1 MFSIPKVMLVEEVMD
16 TKYFTILE
24 DSKIEDVL
32 FEIIKNNVKT
42 LLAIDIE
49 GKLTGMISITDLSC
63 LVNKHMNYKNLK
75 VKDVVK
81 TKVVSVTKGISL
93 YECKE
98 IMLNNEIDFLPVLEQ
113 ENIIGT
119 ISLEHI
125 RDYHYMLLEDYE
137 MTLKYIISHIKE
149 GIYATNKYG
158 EVILW
163 NKFMEDRYDI
173 NAKDIVGKH
182 MNLFLKN
189 TISEKV
195 ILSKNEMSDLYFN
208 DKKENL
214 YALVHVNPVFYNSE
228 FIGVVGTEVD
238 IIDAKNISIQLEKV
252 NDTLNY
258 LKDEVKSLSKGSFDN
273 ILGNSF
279 KLEKS
284 KAIAKQVAKTNSS
297 ILILGESGTGKEVFA
312 RAIHNY
318 SEKKGQ
324 FIPVNCSAIPKELFE
339 SEFFGYEAGAF
350 TGARDKGKMG
360 LFELANNGTLFL
372 DEIAD
377 LPRAMQAKLLRALQE
392 KEIRRVGGSKT
403 IKINPRIISATNKNL
418 EELVREEK
426 FREDLYY
433 RLNVIEINI
442 PPLRERKED
451 IGILTH
457 SFLKE
462 ICDNNNKKII
472 KLDNEVIRAFQNY
485 KWKGNIRELKNTIEN
500 IVVLS
505 EKQNITTD
513 DIPDYILESSNLSME
528 DTSYPLDLSRARS
541 ETEIKHINKALKVSD
556 GNKSIAAKL
565 LNIPRSTLYYKMD
578 QYNIENN

>member
-1 MFSIPKVMLVEEVMD
+1 LKAEDALV
-16 TKYFTILE
+16 
-24 DSKIEDVL
+24 
-32 FEIIKNNVKT
+32 EIIKGKAKT
-42 LLAIDIE
+42 LLVIDAK
-49 GKLTGMISITDLSC
+49 GKLTGVISITDLNR
-63 LVNKHMNYKNLK
+63 LIDKGTKNKNLK
-75 VKDVVK
+75 IKDVMR
-81 TKVVSVTKGISL
+81 TEIISVEKGLTIYDCRDISL
-93 YECKE
+93 DKDIE
-98 IMLNNEIDFLPVLEQ
+98 LLPVFEK
-113 ENIIGT
+113 ENIIGILT
-119 ISLEHI
+119 KKHI
-125 RDYHYMLLEDYE
+125 RDHHQMLLEDYE
-137 MTLKYIISHIKE
+137 ITLNYIMSHIKE
-149 GIYATNKYG
+149 GIYATNKDG
-158 EVILW
+158 VVILW

-173 NAKDIVGKH
+173 KAKDIVGKP

-189 TISEKV
+189 TVSEKV
-195 ILSKNEMSDLYFN
+195 IQSKKEMSDLYFN
-208 DKKENL
+208 DNKKNL
-214 YALVHVNPVFYNSE
+214 YALVHVNPVFYNDE

-238 IIDAKNISIQLEKV
+238 IIDAKNISMQLEKV

-284 KAIAKQVAKTNSS
+284 KTIAKQVSKTNSS

-312 RAIHNY
+312 RAIHSY

-324 FIPVNCSAIPKELFE
+324 FIPVNCSAIPRELFE

-360 LFELANNGTLFL
+360 LFELAHDGTLFL

-377 LPRAMQAKLLRALQE
+377 LPRTMQAKLLRVLQE

-403 IKINPRIISATNKNL
+403 IKINPRIISATNKDL
-418 EELVREEK
+418 EEMVREEK

-457 SFLKE
+457 SILEE
-462 ICDNNNKKII
+462 ICNNNNKKIL
-472 KLDNEVIRAFQNY
+472 KLDNEVIRAFQSY
-485 KWKGNIRELKNTIEN
+485 KWKGNIRELRNTIEN

-505 EKQNITTD
+505 EKQSITTD
-513 DIPDYILESSNLSME
+513 DIPSYILESSNLDLD
-528 DTSYPLDLSRARS
+528 DTNYPLDLSRARRDI
-541 ETEIKHINKALKVSD
+541 EIKHILKALKVSD
-556 GNKSIAAKL
+556 GNKSTAAKL

-578 QYNIENN
+578 LYNIEDK

>member
-1 MFSIPKVMLVEEVMD
+1 MFSIPKVKLVEEVID
-16 TKYFTILE
+16 TEYITILE
-24 DSKIEDVL
+24 DLKAEDALV
-32 FEIIKNNVKT
+32 EIVKGKVKT
-42 LLAIDIE
+42 LLVVDTK
-49 GKLTGMISITDLSC
+49 GKLTGVISITDLYR
-63 LVNKHMNYKNLK
+63 LFDKGTNNKNLK
-75 VKDVVK
+75 IKDVMR
-81 TKVVSVTKGISL
+81 TEIISVEKGLPINDCRNISL
-93 YECKE
+93 DNDIES
-98 IMLNNEIDFLPVLEQ
+98 LPVLEKG
-113 ENIIGT
+113 NIVGIL
-119 ISLEHI
+119 SKDHI
-125 RDYHYMLLEDYE
+125 RQHHQMLLEDYE
-137 MTLKYIISHIKE
+137 MTLNYIMRHIKE
-149 GIYATNKYG
+149 GIYATNKDG
-158 EVILW
+158 VVILW

-173 NAKDIVGKH
+173 KAKDIVGKP

-195 ILSKNEMSDLYFN
+195 IHSKKEMSDLYFN

-214 YALVHVNPVFYNSE
+214 YALVHVNPVFYNNE

-238 IIDAKNISIQLEKV
+238 IIDAKNISMQLEKV

-284 KAIAKQVAKTNSS
+284 KTIAKQVSKTNSS

-312 RAIHNY
+312 RAIHSY

-360 LFELANNGTLFL
+360 LFELAHDGTLFL

-377 LPRAMQAKLLRALQE
+377 LPRTMQAKLLRVLQE

-403 IKINPRIISATNKNL
+403 IKINTRIISATNKDL
-418 EELVREEK
+418 EDMVREEK

-457 SFLKE
+457 SILEE
-462 ICDNNNKKII
+462 ICNNNNKKIL
-472 KLDNEVIRAFQNY
+472 KLDNGVIRAFQSY
-485 KWKGNIRELKNTIEN
+485 KWKGNIRELRNTIEN

-505 EKQNITTD
+505 EKQSITTD
-513 DIPDYILESSNLSME
+513 DIPSYILESSNLDLD
-528 DTSYPLDLSRARS
+528 DTDYPLDLSRARRDI
-541 ETEIKHINKALKVSD
+541 EIKHILKALKVSD
-556 GNKSIAAKL
+556 GNKSTAAKL

-578 QYNIENN
+578 LYDIEDK